1 MENKRPSVIKR
12 SSDFLLIKESGQKK
26 LLSAWLLLSYKKNSL
41 DTWRFGTT
49 ASRKTG
55 PAVIRNKLKRW
66 VRSYFRAHFNDLSIN
81 EESALLI
88 NTELDTELKNN
99 IDAVTINSD
108 ESKIVEVAVILNSQ
122 EFKKRFLNSYDL
134 NFVFRPM
141 PKDFYKNM
149 SYQEF
154 VKTLDHGL
162 NSIEASEKRTS
173 RKITK

>member
-49 ASRKTG
+49 ASRKIG

-66 VRSYFRAHFNDLSIN
+66 VRSYFRAHFYDLSLN
-81 EESALLI
+81 EESALLKK
-88 NTELDTELKNN
+88 TELDTELYIESVS
-99 IDAVTINSD
+99 IDSD
-108 ESKIVEVAVILNSQ
+108 ESKSIDVAVLLNSCD
-122 EFKKRFLNSYDL
+122 FNKRFLNSYDV

-141 PKDFYKNM
+141 AKDFYKNM

-154 VKTLDHGL
+154 VKTLDYGL
-162 NSIEASEKRTS
+162 NSIEASEKKSS
-173 RKITK
+173 RKNTK

>member
-49 ASRKTG
+49 ASRKIG

-66 VRSYFRAHFNDLSIN
+66 VRSYFRAHFNDLSLN

-88 NTELDTELKNN
+88 RTELDTECD
-99 IDAVTINSD
+99 IDAVSINSD
-108 ESKIVEVAVILNSQ
+108 KSKIVEVAVVLNSQ
-122 EFKKRFLNSYDL
+122 EFRKRFLNSYDV

-154 VKTLDHGL
+154 VKTLDYGL
-162 NSIEASEKRTS
+162 NSIEASEKKLP

>member
-49 ASRKTG
+49 ASRKIG

-66 VRSYFRAHFNDLSIN
+66 VRSYFRTHFNNTISLN
-81 EESALLI
+81 ERSALL
-88 NTELDTELKNN
+88 EKSKLE
-99 IDAVTINSD
+99 IDVTSINSV
-108 ESKIVEVAVILNSQ
+108 ESKSVDVDIFSTEQTL
-122 EFKKRFLNSYDL
+122 KKKFLYNYDL

-141 PKDFYKNM
+141 PKDFYKKL

-154 VKTLDHGL
+154 VKTLDYGL
-162 NSIEASEKRTS
+162 HSIEISEKKAS
-173 RKITK
+173 RKIER